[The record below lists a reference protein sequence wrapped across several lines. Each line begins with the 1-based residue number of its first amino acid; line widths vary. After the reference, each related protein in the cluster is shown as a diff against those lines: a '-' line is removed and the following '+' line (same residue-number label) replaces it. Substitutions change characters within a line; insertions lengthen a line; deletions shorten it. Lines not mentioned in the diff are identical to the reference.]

1 MGEWIITSKLIKGTM
16 KYAVCRILDINKP
29 INNQNLEFA
38 SGYSENLEE
47 VENLAKHLNLQQIKT
62 IDLDEMV

>member
-1 MGEWIITSKLIKGTM
+1 MGEWIVISKLINGKM
-16 KYAVCRILDINKP
+16 KYAVCRVLDLKKR

-47 VENLAKHLNLQQIKT
+47 VENLAKHLNLQQIET